1 MQYQYLGSIKNFL
14 KSPTFPGILLLVCV
28 FTSLLLANSP
38 AAESF
43 EWLLNKEIG
52 LDSDFLHLRYSVLL
66 WINDGLMAI
75 FFMLVGL
82 EIKREA
88 LYGELASIKK
98 AAMPI
103 FAALGGVIVPALV
116 YALINQGT
124 PTAKGWGIPM
134 ATDVA
139 FALAIIVMLGNRI
152 PTSLKIFLSA
162 LAIVDDLSAIIVIAV
177 FYSTSL
183 HILYLLYA
191 SGIVLLLFALNRA
204 GVRHLFFYLIPGLV
218 LWYCIH
224 HSGIHATIAGVL
236 TALMIPANQING
248 RSPLE
253 DLEHAITRP
262 VNFVIMPLFALVN
275 TNIQFEDGMVEGLT
289 TPLGLGILL
298 GLLVGKPLGISLFS
312 FVSVKLG
319 ISALPTGAEWKHII
333 GIGILGGIGFT
344 ISIFVANLSF
354 EELAL
359 LSQSKFAILLGSVL
373 AGAIGYIT
381 LRSFSRS
388 DIIS

>member
-28 FTSLLLANSP
+28 ITSLLLANSA
-38 AAESF
+38 AAEGF
-43 EWLLNKEIG
+43 DWLLNKEIG
-52 LDSDFLHLRYSVLL
+52 FDSYFLHLRHSVLL
-66 WINDGLMAI
+66 WINDGLMAV
-75 FFMLVGL
+75 FFLLVGL

-98 AAMPI
+98 AALPI

-152 PTSLKIFLSA
+152 PMSLKIFLSA

-191 SGIVLLLFALNRA
+191 SGIVLLLFALNR
-204 GVRHLFFYLIPGLV
+204 GGIRNLFFYLIPGLV

-253 DLEHAITRP
+253 ELEHALARP

-275 TNIQFEDGMVEGLT
+275 TNIRFEDGMVEGLT

-312 FVSVKLG
+312 FISVKLG
-319 ISALPTGAEWKHII
+319 ISTLPSGAEWKHII
-333 GIGILGGIGFT
+333 GIGILGGHRVYHFDFCRQP
-344 ISIFVANLSF
+344 IF
-354 EELAL
+354 
-359 LSQSKFAILLGSVL
+359 
-373 AGAIGYIT
+373 
-381 LRSFSRS
+381 
-388 DIIS
+388 